1 MANTNRRRFRNQ
13 FFTVTGKVN
22 VLGRRLE
29 LLAPV
34 QDGLNLST
42 AHMPARSDRWVVFDP
57 KAGPHGDIRQVY
69 RFGFSKDHRQYL
81 GALSRAT
88 TQNRQFPQIV
98 QYEQEGRYTVV
109 VTTWIHGRPFE
120 GYFDSVTS
128 PQKRP
133 SVDQMFRLY
142 NGLCHGLCHLHS
154 RAGVIHGDVHPG
166 NLILAAEPSNHLA
179 LVDFGSAWKFE
190 QTTSRAAGDGHARGY
205 EAPELIFED
214 RTAKA
219 SERSDQFSAA
229 VVFYEM
235 LTGKLP
241 YAEMGGRII
250 KQYGLDRIAEAQ
262 KEYVPPSQLLRSA
275 WYRPPARILS
285 LIDEVIAPSLRLNPD
300 ERYSG
305 KGSWLNALQ
314 KLDVAIKTEPELGVV
329 ARRVLSAIG
338 RTASFF
344 KRN

>member
-1 MANTNRRRFRNQ
+1 MARTDRRRFRNQ
-13 FFTVTGKVN
+13 SFTVTGRVK
-22 VLGRRLE
+22 VLGRHLE
-29 LLAPV
+29 SLVPV
-34 QDGLNLST
+34 QDGVNLSIE
-42 AHMPARSDRWVVFDP
+42 HMPAGSDRWIVFDP

-69 RFGFSKDHRQYL
+69 RFGFSKDHRQHL

-98 QYEQEGRYTVV
+98 QYEQEGRNTVV
-109 VTTWIHGRPFE
+109 VTTWIHGRPFK
-120 GYFDSVTS
+120 GYLDSVTS
-128 PQKRP
+128 PKKRP

-166 NLILAAEPSNHLA
+166 NLILAAEPGNHLA

-190 QTTSRAAGDGHARGY
+190 KTTSRATGDGHARGY
-205 EAPELIFED
+205 EAPELACDD
-214 RTAKA
+214 RAGKA

-241 YAEMGGRII
+241 YAELGGRIV
-250 KQYGLDRIAEAQ
+250 KEYGQDRMAEAQ
-262 KEYVPPSQLLRSA
+262 KEYVPPSQVLRSA

-285 LIDEVIAPSLRLNPD
+285 LIDGVIAPSLRLNPD
-300 ERYSG
+300 ERYAG
-305 KGSWLNALQ
+305 KGQWLDALQ
-314 KLDVAIKTEPELGVV
+314 KLDVAFKTDPELGLLNR
-329 ARRVLSAIG
+329 ALLSAVSK
-338 RTASFF
+338 TAAFF
-344 KRN
+344 KR